1 MDRVFFYLEEDD
13 KMPFL
18 LDGDDDGAQYDPSKQ
33 RLFWELTDTKHV
45 MGPLEE
51 IEFAFGEVGKD
62 ES

>member
-1 MDRVFFYLEEDD
+1 
-13 KMPFL
+13 
-18 LDGDDDGAQYDPSKQ
+18 
-33 RLFWELTDTKHV
+33 

>member
-1 MDRVFFYLEEDD
+1 
-13 KMPFL
+13 MPFL